1 MLAMG
6 SGVACPKC
14 RRWGCE
20 PATLETEPSP
30 LCPPGPRLA
39 SSCFALGVG
48 DEVGEDG
55 VADASF
61 QAAQCLFVGLAL
73 LELALVIGAAVA
85 VAVGHLGDSCHV
97 DGMVELAVAP
107 PGETENLAPA

>member
-1 MLAMG
+1 MPA
-6 SGVACPKC
+6 SGVRAGRAGDRAVP
-14 RRWGCE
+14 
-20 PATLETEPSP
+20 PLPSRAP
-30 LCPPGPRLA
+30 LGG
-39 SSCFALGVG
+39 SCFALGVG